1 MTVRTRREPLRSHRQ
16 IVALK
21 PQDTAYRRRCGENLY
36 IVVQPSGSRYFILRL
51 QRDGRSTD
59 RGLGSFDVV
68 PLSEARQRA
77 HEIMRA
83 VRRGELLRPPKKAKI
98 PTFRQAAARVAAAAT
113 WRGTRTADGR
123 RAALA
128 RYCGGI
134 MDLPVDQ
141 ITRADVLAILTPM
154 WRAKPKM
161 ATQVRGWVRA
171 ALAWAQAHEFV
182 SSNAAGEAINA
193 ALPTNA
199 RAVARHYA
207 AVPHA
212 DAAAA
217 LAAVERGAAGAP
229 VRAALRFIALAA
241 CRTGEARLA
250 TWNEIDFTA
259 RVWTIPAARTKAGR
273 PHRVPLSDTALAVLE
288 RMRPFE
294 GPGGVIFPS
303 RRGRALSPPTLLAAW
318 RASGA
323 AGTLHGLRSA
333 FRDWA
338 ADAGHPRDVAEAS
351 LAHVVGGTE
360 GAYLRSDLLERRR
373 ALMADWADYVV
384 PDMKQSGTT

>member
-1 MTVRTRREPLRSHRQ
+1 MTARTRLEPLRTHRQ

-21 PQDTAYRRRCGENLY
+21 PREKPYRRRCGENLY
-36 IVVQPSGSRYFILRL
+36 IVVEPSGRRSFVLRV

-83 VRRGELLRPPKKAKI
+83 VRRGELLRPPKAKI

-123 RAALA
+123 RAALV
-128 RYCGGI
+128 RYCASI
-134 MDLPVDQ
+134 LDRPVDQ
-141 ITRADVLAILTPM
+141 ITRADVLDILTPI
-154 WRAKPKM
+154 WRSKPKM
-161 ATQVRGWVRA
+161 ATQVRGWIRA
-171 ALAWAQAHEFV
+171 ALAWAEAHEHV
-182 SSNAAGEAINA
+182 TNNPAGEAINA

-273 PHRVPLSDTALAVLE
+273 PHRVPLSDAALAVLE
-288 RMRPFE
+288 SMRPFE

-303 RRGRALSPPTLLAAW
+303 RRGRELSPPTLLAAW

-323 AGTLHGLRSA
+323 AGTLHGLRSS

-338 ADAGHPRDVAEAS
+338 GDMGHPRDVAEAA

-373 ALMADWADYVV
+373 VLMSAWADYISAGV
-384 PDMKQSGTT
+384 

>member
-1 MTVRTRREPLRSHRQ
+1 MTTTRLEPLRTHRQ
-16 IVALK
+16 IVALTPREK
-21 PQDTAYRRRCGENLY
+21 PYRRRCGENLY
-36 IVVQPSGSRYFILRL
+36 CVVQPSGARYFVLRV

-59 RGLGSFDVV
+59 RGLGSFPAV
-68 PLSEARQRA
+68 PLRLARERA
-77 HEIMRA
+77 REMIWA
-83 VRRGELLRPPKKAKI
+83 VRRGELLRPAV
-98 PTFRQAAARVAAAAT
+98 PTFRAAAAKVAAAAT

-123 RAALA
+123 RAALD
-128 RYCGGI
+128 RYCASI
-134 MDLPVDQ
+134 MDLPVDR
-141 ITRADVLAILTPM
+141 IDRAAVLAILSPI
-154 WRAKPKM
+154 WKSKPKM

-171 ALAWAQAHEFV
+171 SLAWAEAHEFV
-182 SSNAAGEAINA
+182 SSNPAGEAINA

-273 PHRVPLSDTALAVLE
+273 PHRVPLSDAALAILE

-303 RRGRALSPPTLLAAW
+303 RRGRELSPPTLLAAW